1 MGQTMAEKIL
11 ARGAGLDSVSP
22 GDIVEVALDLVM
34 TNDVTAPLSIQEFK
48 KTGLEQVFDPS
59 KVVFVPDH
67 FVPAKDIRSAENA
80 KIMREFAKQQGTIY
94 FELGRAGIEHVVLPE
109 NGLTLPG
116 QIIIGADSHTC
127 TYGAF
132 NAFSTGMGSTD
143 IAAAMATG
151 TTWIRVPPTLKLHY
165 TGTLPEGIG
174 GKDLI
179 LHTIGKIGVDGG
191 LNMVLEF
198 SGPVIEQLPQ
208 DDRIAMCNMAIE
220 AGADTG
226 IFPYDETMRAWLA
239 NVTDRPYEP
248 VESDP
253 DAEYAEVVEIDVT
266 NLKPVVALPH
276 LPSNVHD
283 ADSIEDMW
291 IDQVVI
297 GSCTNGRLGDLRA
310 AAEVI
315 KGRQV
320 HPDVRLIVIPGSQQ
334 VHRDAAREGIDQ
346 IFMEA
351 GAIFSTSTCGPCLGG
366 YMGVIANGERC
377 VSTTNRNFR
386 GRMGHRK
393 AEIILTG
400 PAVAASSAVMG
411 KVAAPYQLPPVGAPI
426 ASRPALA
433 GMEAD

>member
-1 MGQTMAEKIL
+1 MGQTMTEKIL
-11 ARGAGLDSVSP
+11 AKGAGVDSVTP

-34 TNDVTAPLSIQEFK
+34 TNDVTAPLSIREFQ
-48 KTGLEQVFDPS
+48 KTGLKRVFDPQ

-80 KIMREFAKQQGTIY
+80 KIMREFAHEQGTLY

-116 QIIIGADSHTC
+116 DIIIGADSHTC

-132 NAFSTGMGSTD
+132 NCFSTGMGSTD

-151 TTWIRVPPTLKLHY
+151 TTWVRVPPTLKLVY
-165 TGTLPEGIG
+165 TGTLPEDVG

-179 LHTIGKIGVDGG
+179 LHTIGQIGVDGG

-198 SGPVIEQLPQ
+198 TGPVIEQLPQ

-226 IFPYDETMRAWLA
+226 IFPFDDITKAWLEE
-239 NVTDRPYEP
+239 VTDKPFEP

-253 DAEYAEVVEIDVT
+253 DANYERVVEIDVT
-266 NLKPVVALPH
+266 NLRPVVALPH
-276 LPSNVHD
+276 LPSNVHY
-283 ADSIEDMW
+283 ADE
-291 IDQVVI
+291 IDNMPIHQVVI
-297 GSCTNGRLGDLRA
+297 GSCTNGRLSDLRA
-310 AAEVI
+310 AAEI
-315 KGRQV
+315 LKGHEV
-320 HPDVRLIVIPGSQQ
+320 HPNVRLIVIPGSQK
-334 VHRDAAREGIDQ
+334 VHREASKEGLDD
-346 IFMEA
+346 IFMDA

-366 YMGVIANGERC
+366 YMGVIADGERC

-386 GRMGHRK
+386 GRMGHRS
-393 AEIILTG
+393 AEIILAG
-400 PAVAASSAVMG
+400 PRVAAASAILG
-411 KVAAPYQLPPVGAPI
+411 RVAAPSQLAEDAAVAV
-426 ASRPALA
+426 
-433 GMEAD
+433 

>member
-1 MGQTMAEKIL
+1 MTEKIL
-11 ARGAGLDSVSP
+11 AKGAGVDSVKP
-22 GDIVEVALDLVM
+22 GDIVEVAVDLVM
-34 TNDVTAPLSIQEFK
+34 TNDVTAPLSIREFQ
-48 KTGLEQVFDPS
+48 KTGLEQVFDPE

-80 KIMREFAKQQGTIY
+80 KIMREFAREQGTLY

-116 QIIIGADSHTC
+116 DIIIGADSHTC

-132 NAFSTGMGSTD
+132 NSFSTGMGSTD

-151 TTWIRVPPTLKLHY
+151 TTWVRVPPTLKLVY
-165 TGTLPEGIG
+165 TGTLPDDIG

-179 LHTIGKIGVDGG
+179 LHTIGQIGVDGG

-226 IFPYDETMRAWLA
+226 VFPFDDITREWLDQ
-239 NVTDRPYEP
+239 VTDRSYEP
-248 VESDP
+248 VASDA
-253 DAEYAEVVEIDVT
+253 DAEFEKVVEIDVT

-276 LPSNVHD
+276 LPSNVHS
-283 ADSIEDMW
+283 ADSIEDMA
-291 IDQVVI
+291 INQVVI
-297 GSCTNGRLGDLRA
+297 GSCTNGRLSDLRA
-310 AAEVI
+310 AAEI
-315 KGRQV
+315 IRGREV
-320 HPDVRLIVIPGSQQ
+320 HPDVRLIVIPGSQK
-334 VHRDAAREGIDQ
+334 VHRDASKEGLDDV
-346 IFMEA
+346 FMEA

-366 YMGVIANGERC
+366 YMGVIADGERC

-386 GRMGHRK
+386 GRMGHRS
-393 AEIILTG
+393 AEIILSG
-400 PAVAASSAVMG
+400 PRVAAASAVLG
-411 KVAAPYQLPPVGAPI
+411 RVADPSQLN
-426 ASRPALA
+426 
-433 GMEAD
+433 

>member
-1 MGQTMAEKIL
+1 MTEKIL
-11 ARGAGLDSVSP
+11 AKGAGVDSVNP
-22 GDIVEVALDLVM
+22 GDIVEVAVDLVM
-34 TNDVTAPLSIQEFK
+34 TNDVTAPLSIREFQ
-48 KTGLEQVFDPS
+48 KTGLEQVFDPE

-80 KIMREFAKQQGTIY
+80 KIMREFAREQGTLY

-116 QIIIGADSHTC
+116 DIIIGADSHTC

-132 NAFSTGMGSTD
+132 NSFSTGMGSTD

-151 TTWIRVPPTLKLHY
+151 TTWVRVPPTLKLVY
-165 TGTLPEGIG
+165 TGTLPDDIG

-179 LHTIGKIGVDGG
+179 LHTIGQIGVDGG

-226 IFPYDETMRAWLA
+226 IFPFDDITREWLDQ
-239 NVTDRPYEP
+239 VTDRSYEP
-248 VESDP
+248 VASDA
-253 DAEYAEVVEIDVT
+253 DAEFEKVVEIDVT

-276 LPSNVHD
+276 LPSNVHS
-283 ADSIEDMW
+283 ADSIEDMA
-291 IDQVVI
+291 INQVVI
-297 GSCTNGRLGDLRA
+297 GSCTNGRLSDLRA
-310 AAEVI
+310 AAEI
-315 KGRQV
+315 IRGREV
-320 HPDVRLIVIPGSQQ
+320 HPDVRLIVIPGSQK
-334 VHRDAAREGIDQ
+334 VHRDASKEGLDDV
-346 IFMEA
+346 FMEA

-366 YMGVIANGERC
+366 YMGVIADGERC

-386 GRMGHRK
+386 GRMGHRS
-393 AEIILTG
+393 AEIILSG
-400 PAVAASSAVMG
+400 PRVAAASAVLG
-411 KVAAPYQLPPVGAPI
+411 RVADPSQLN
-426 ASRPALA
+426 
-433 GMEAD
+433 

>member
-1 MGQTMAEKIL
+1 MGQTMTEKIL
-11 ARGAGLDSVSP
+11 ARGAGVDRVTP

-34 TNDVTAPLSIQEFK
+34 TNDVTAPLSIREFQ
-48 KTGLEQVFDPS
+48 KTGLEKVFDPQ

-80 KIMREFAKQQGTIY
+80 KIMREFAHEQGTLY

-143 IAAAMATG
+143 VAAAMATG
-151 TTWIRVPPTLKLHY
+151 TTWIRVPPALKLVY
-165 TGTLPEGIG
+165 TGTLPDDVG

-191 LNMVLEF
+191 LNMSLEF
-198 SGPVIEQLPQ
+198 TGPVIDKLPQ
-208 DDRIAMCNMAIE
+208 DDRIAMANMSIE

-226 IFPYDETMRAWLA
+226 IFPFDEITKAWLDQ
-239 NVTDRPYEP
+239 VTDRAYEP
-248 VESDP
+248 VYADSD
-253 DAEYAEVVEIDVT
+253 AAYADVVEIDVT
-266 NLKPVVALPH
+266 GLRPVVALPH
-276 LPSNVHD
+276 LPSNVHP
-283 ADSIEDMW
+283 ADEITDMP
-291 IDQVVI
+291 INQVVI
-297 GSCTNGRLGDLRA
+297 GSCTNGRLSDLRA

-315 KGRQV
+315 KGREV
-320 HPDVRLIVIPGSQQ
+320 HPNVRLIVIPGSQR
-334 VHRDAAREGIDQ
+334 VHREASREGLDE

-351 GAIFSTSTCGPCLGG
+351 GAVFSTSTCGPCLGG
-366 YMGVIANGERC
+366 YMGVIADGERC

-386 GRMGHRK
+386 GRMGHRS
-393 AEIILTG
+393 AEIILAG
-400 PAVAASSAVMG
+400 PRVAAASAVLG
-411 KVAAPYQLPPVGAPI
+411 RVASPSQLN
-426 ASRPALA
+426 
-433 GMEAD
+433 

>member
-1 MGQTMAEKIL
+1 MTEKIL
-11 ARGAGLDSVSP
+11 ARGAGVDKVTP

-48 KTGLEQVFDPS
+48 KTGLENVFDPQ

-67 FVPAKDIRSAENA
+67 FVPAKDIRSADNA
-80 KIMREFAKQQGTIY
+80 KIMREFAHQQGTLY

-143 IAAAMATG
+143 IAASMATG
-151 TTWIRVPPTLKLHY
+151 TTWIRVPPAIKIVY
-165 TGTLPEGIG
+165 TGTLPEDIG

-179 LHTIGKIGVDGG
+179 LHTIGQIGVDGG
-191 LNMVLEF
+191 LNMSLEF
-198 SGPVIEQLPQ
+198 TGPVIEQLPQ

-226 IFPYDETMRAWLA
+226 IFPFDDITKEWLDK
-239 NVTDRPYEP
+239 VTDKPYEP
-248 VESDP
+248 VHSDP
-253 DAEYAEVVEIDVT
+253 DAEYAQVIEIDVT

-276 LPSNVHD
+276 LPSNVHNAED
-283 ADSIEDMW
+283 IEDMT

-297 GSCTNGRLGDLRA
+297 GSCTNGRLSDLRA
-310 AAEVI
+310 AAKVLE
-315 KGRQV
+315 GREV
-320 HPDVRLIVIPGSQQ
+320 HPRVRLIVIPGSQQ
-334 VHRDAAREGIDQ
+334 VHRDASKEGLDD

-351 GAIFSTSTCGPCLGG
+351 GAVFSTSTCGPCLGG
-366 YMGVIANGERC
+366 YMGVIADGERC

-393 AEIILTG
+393 AEIILCG
-400 PAVAASSAVMG
+400 PAVAAASAVLG
-411 KVAAPYQLPPVGAPI
+411 KVAAPSQLPERSEVA
-426 ASRPALA
+426 AV
-433 GMEAD
+433 